1 MNSFLVLHR
10 KLKMKCVFRIL
21 KIFSIASKNI
31 VFVKRNWQHF
41 KSYLHHVTLC
51 DDPLIAKPHLHMK
64 ELIFRWEISELRE
77 GTRSSRVQKWIHL
90 TLDRLHFTDTRL
102 TMLREENN
110 DGSVRLSF
118 RLANVDKSMIR
129 WSSFPRTGF
138 GTE

>member
-21 KIFSIASKNI
+21 KFFSIASKNI
-31 VFVKRNWQHF
+31 VFVKRNWQPF
-41 KSYLHHVTLC
+41 KSYFHHVTLC

-90 TLDRLHFTDTRL
+90 TLDRLHFTNTRL
-102 TMLREENN
+102 TMLRDENN

-129 WSSFPRTGF
+129 WSSFPLTGL